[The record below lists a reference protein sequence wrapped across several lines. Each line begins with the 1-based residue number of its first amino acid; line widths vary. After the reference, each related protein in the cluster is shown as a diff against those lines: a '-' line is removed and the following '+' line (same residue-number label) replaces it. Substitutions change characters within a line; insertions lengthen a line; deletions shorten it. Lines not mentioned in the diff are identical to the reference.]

1 MANEINPDEGLMDD
15 NVFWST
21 IDEWTDPTTKSAEYC
36 GNTSL
41 HKQIYE
47 ECKNFDGWYDTLEP
61 NSFDEKLVYNLTTLS
76 GSDMSRWEY
85 LKEYQFSTKGPIYG
99 KDVEYW
105 WSAPQK
111 KDFPTI
117 YEFMEENPQYIDP
130 VLSKISANNVLLAHH
145 HGPVPQ
151 YLYNM
156 SINEPEGSKLA
167 IHPLGIIPYKPGDIY
182 KLYVHYNHAVINGN
196 ETRYHLM
203 FKGGR
208 IEQAA

>member
-85 LKEYQFSTKGPIYG
+85 LKEYQF
-99 KDVEYW
+99 
-105 WSAPQK
+105 
-111 KDFPTI
+111 
-117 YEFMEENPQYIDP
+117 
-130 VLSKISANNVLLAHH
+130 
-145 HGPVPQ
+145 
-151 YLYNM
+151 
-156 SINEPEGSKLA
+156 
-167 IHPLGIIPYKPGDIY
+167 
-182 KLYVHYNHAVINGN
+182 
-196 ETRYHLM
+196 
-203 FKGGR
+203 
-208 IEQAA
+208 